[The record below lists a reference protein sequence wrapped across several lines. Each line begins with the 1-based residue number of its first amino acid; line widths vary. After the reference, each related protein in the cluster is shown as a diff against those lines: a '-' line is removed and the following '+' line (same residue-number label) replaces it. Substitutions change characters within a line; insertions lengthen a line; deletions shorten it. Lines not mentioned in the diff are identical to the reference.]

1 MSIQLH
7 RKLGVFFDT
16 NRNFFRK
23 SLQLFTYFYL
33 SMLLIP
39 KFFIGKT
46 SVFTTHE
53 EILFFIAVTIFSGL
67 IAMKNESYIN

>member
-7 RKLGVFFDT
+7 RKLGIFFDA

-39 KFFIGKT
+39 KFIIGKT
-46 SVFTTHE
+46 PVFTTYE

-67 IAMKNESYIN
+67 IVLKNDGYIS